1 VQVEKLSLETLFFVQ
16 YVQNKCS
23 GKYAQNGKGVVV
35 QFVQNACLR
44 TCVREHRFTGIMHK
58 SLVTKLVILYR
69 TYVLVTNGSL
79 CNLHNLT
86 GSFLCKV
93 HKLYLVN

>member
-1 VQVEKLSLETLFFVQ
+1 MSQGKAQVEKLSLETLFFVQ
-16 YVQNKCS
+16 YVQNRCS
-23 GKYAQNGKGVVV
+23 GKTAQNGKDIVV

-44 TCVREHRFTGIMHK
+44 TCVREHRFTGNMHK
-58 SLVTKLVILYR
+58 CLVTKLVILYR

-79 CNLHNLT
+79 CKVHKLA

-93 HKLYLVN
+93 HK